1 MNSIEILK
9 ALDEI
14 GATPGKNDKQALLAK
29 YLADDTFGDVVQYAL
44 NPFVNFGVR
53 PSRYTGFAGNFQ
65 WTARTWDLLEKLA
78 HRALTGNAAAA
89 AIEAEYKELDA
100 DSAELLWRVLNK
112 DLKGG
117 FSESSCNK
125 AKKGMFQDFPYM
137 RCSLMSDV
145 DLNKWHWA
153 GGIISQEKADGMYT
167 NFNNV
172 NGIPQ
177 GVVLLGRSGERLPYE
192 GFEQVHHNVSRLRTG
207 TQSHG
212 ELLVIDDKGDVCAR
226 EIGNGIINKVRQGGA
241 WPAGHWP
248 KMMLW
253 DQIPLESVVA
263 KGSYLVPYVERLK
276 SLSAQVR
283 EADAI
288 GMAIIETR
296 VVRSLAEAFKHYL
309 EILRRG
315 GEGTIIKQLNL
326 IWKDHTSK
334 GQIKLKLKAQV
345 ELRIKGYN
353 EGKEGAKTAATFGS
367 LALESED
374 GLLKVNCSGFTD
386 EQRAEINANRE
397 KYLEGIVTVEFNGVM
412 YAKRGRIYHSLFL
425 PVFIEHRHDKTVADT
440 FDQILKQVENA
451 ITQIEAQAL
460 SAS

>member
-9 ALDEI
+9 ALEEI
-14 GATPGKNDKQALLAK
+14 GADSSKTGKQAKLAK
-29 YLADDTFGDVVQYAL
+29 YLTDDAFGDVVQWAL
-44 NPFVNFGVR
+44 DPFVNFGVR
-53 PSRYTGFAGNFQ
+53 PSRYSGFAGNFV
-65 WTARTWDLLEKLA
+65 WTSRTWDLLINLSTRK
-78 HRALTGNAAAA
+78 LTGNAAAE

-125 AKKGMFQDFPYM
+125 AKKGMFQEFPYM
-137 RCSLMSDV
+137 RCSGMKDV
-145 DLNKWHWA
+145 DLSKWHWA

-172 NGIPQ
+172 TGIPA
-177 GVVLLGRSGERLPYE
+177 GVVLQGRSGERLPYE
-192 GFEQVHHNVSRLRTG
+192 GFETIHFLVSKLKTG
-207 TQSHG
+207 TQTHG
-212 ELLVIDDKGDVCAR
+212 EMVVIDAEGNVCPR
-226 EIGNGIINKVRQGGA
+226 EIGNGMINKVAQGGQWA
-241 WPAGHWP
+241 PGHWP
-248 KMMLW
+248 KMLVW
-253 DQIPLESVVA
+253 DQIPLEAVKA
-263 KGSYLVPYVERLK
+263 KGQYDVPYVERLK
-276 SLSAQVR
+276 SLSTQCK
-283 EADAI
+283 EIDAAGI
-288 GMAIIETR
+288 SLIETR

-309 EILRRG
+309 EILKRG
-315 GEGTIIKQLNL
+315 GEGTVIKQLQL

-334 GQIKLKLKAQV
+334 GQVKLKLKAQV

-374 GLLKVNCSGFTD
+374 GLLKVNCSGMDDDT
-386 EQRAEINANRE
+386 RKEINDNRE

-425 PVFIEHRHDKTVADT
+425 PVFIEHRRDKTVADT
-440 FDQILKQVENA
+440 FDQVLKQVEAA
-451 ITQIEAQAL
+451 ISKIEAEAL
-460 SAS
+460 AAS